1 MTEIRDPDSL
11 LGAALCEAEAF
22 ELPQSWPAGRR
33 ELKGVTIDSER
44 TMDRDDAVWLERDQ
58 DGFAVHVAISDV
70 GSFLSPSSA
79 VAAYAETIGQSRYL
93 RYQTLPMLP
102 PRLSEGVLSL
112 LDTQETPVLSL
123 ALSVDFHGEV
133 VSLEFVKARLQPRR
147 LTYNQVNALNRGQS
161 ATSTDHFL
169 VLLEKFALNLIRE
182 RQERGAFAY
191 YDPTTGVMTDEEG
204 RLFRMG
210 VGTSHV
216 GELIVQEFMILAN
229 TAVAEYLWRNHVP
242 ALFRN
247 HEMAVAMSVEQAVEL
262 VLSGSPEGRAA
273 LAQGFGRARYGTTP
287 HGHAALNLDA
297 YAHWT
302 SPLRRFADFVN
313 HMNLVAHLENRA
325 MPYARDRLDEIA
337 EHLNRVADEIRDAKA
352 RHFKAVTHA
361 ADARLLN
368 GSVESLLELD
378 EDTFYRLVKVAHRTG
393 LAPEG
398 LAEAIVQRARSG
410 ALGPRELT
418 ALVFA
423 ERREDGGWAR
433 IDEAIVAHMRSC
445 PPDAVS
451 ALSYAQQAG
460 LLSSLVFESAVD
472 EGGFACRALCARGE
486 GTAEVRAV
494 GASKRLAQQTAAIK
508 LVAALLGSGDV
519 EGVVPDSHWAA
530 EETPAANTKG
540 ALQEELQRLGQPEP
554 DYETTEV
561 SMQGSSHVFEAR
573 LTVAMGGRTLEF
585 IDHGPT
591 KKRAEAT
598 VAGQALRELRL
609 DECTARR
616 PAALSD
622 NPVSALQEWC
632 QNARIPLPRYQFMRG
647 GSSHVPFFDCSVS
660 IETDAGPGEHLGTG
674 RTKQEAKADA
684 ARHALSAVHPA
695 WLSD

>member
-1 MTEIRDPDSL
+1 MIEIRDSDSL
-11 LGAALCEAEAF
+11 LRAALCEAEAF
-22 ELPQSWPAGRR
+22 ELPQGWLAGRR

-79 VAAYAETIGQSRYL
+79 LAAYAEMMGQSRYL

-123 ALSVDFHGEV
+123 TLSVDLHGEV
-133 VSLEFVKARLQPRR
+133 VSLEFVKARLRPRR

-169 VLLEKFALNLIRE
+169 VLLEEFALHLIRE

-191 YDPTTGVMTDEEG
+191 YDPAAGVMTDEEG

-210 VGTSHV
+210 AGTSHV

-229 TAVAEYLWRNHVP
+229 TAVAEYLWRHHVP

-262 VLSGSPEGRAA
+262 MLSGSPEGRAA

-287 HGHAALNLDA
+287 RGHAALNLDA

-313 HMNLVAHLENRA
+313 HMNLAAHLEDRA
-325 MPYARDRLDEIA
+325 MPYSKDRLDEVA
-337 EHLNRVADEIRDAKA
+337 ERLNRVADETRDARA

-368 GSVESLLELD
+368 GSAESLLELD
-378 EDTFYRLVKVAHRTG
+378 DDTFYRLVKAAQRTG

-398 LAEAIVQRARSG
+398 LAEAIVQRARRG

-423 ERREDGGWAR
+423 ERREDGGWVR

-460 LLSSLVFESAVD
+460 MLSSLVFETAVD
-472 EGGFACRALCARGE
+472 RDGFACRALCARDE
-486 GTAEVRAV
+486 STTVVHAV
-494 GASKRLAQQTAAIK
+494 GASKRLAQQSAAVELI
-508 LVAALLGSGDV
+508 AAMLGPCSI
-519 EGVVPDSHWAA
+519 GVVPDPHLAS
-530 EETPAANTKG
+530 ERTSAANTKG

-554 DYETTEV
+554 DYETTEISV
-561 SMQGSSHVFEAR
+561 QGSSHVFEAR
-573 LTVAMGGRTLEF
+573 LTVVMGGRTLEF
-585 IDHGPT
+585 IDHGST
-591 KKRAEAT
+591 KKRAEAA
-598 VAGQALRELRL
+598 VAARALRELRL
-609 DECTARR
+609 DESTARR
-616 PAALSD
+616 PVALSD

-632 QNARIPLPRYQFMRG
+632 QNAKRPLPRYQFTRG
-647 GSSHVPFFDCSVS
+647 GSSHAPLFDCSVTV
-660 IETDAGPGEHLGTG
+660 ETDAGPAEHQGTG

-695 WLSD
+695 WLSN

>member
-1 MTEIRDPDSL
+1 MTEIHDPDSL
-11 LGAALCEAEAF
+11 LHAALCEAEAF
-22 ELPQSWPAGRR
+22 EFPQGWRDGRR
-33 ELKGVTIDSER
+33 QLKGVTIDSER
-44 TMDRDDAVWLERDQ
+44 TMDRDDAVWLERVQ
-58 DGFAVHVAISDV
+58 DGYAVHVAICDI

-79 VAAYAETIGQSRYL
+79 LAAYAEKMGESRYL

-102 PRLSEGVLSL
+102 PRLSEGALSL
-112 LDTQETPVLSL
+112 LDTQETPALSL
-123 ALSVDFHGEV
+123 SLSVDLQGEV
-133 VSLEFVKARLQPRR
+133 RSLEFVKARLRPRR
-147 LTYNQVNALNRGQS
+147 LTYNQVNALSRGQS
-161 ATSTDHFL
+161 AGSADHFL
-169 VLLEKFALNLIRE
+169 MLLEEFALHLIHE

-191 YDPTTGVMTDEEG
+191 YDPAAGFMTDEEG
-204 RLFRMG
+204 RLIRMG
-210 VGTSHV
+210 ARTSHV

-229 TAVAEYLWRNHVP
+229 TAVAEYLWRHHVP

-247 HEMAVAMSVEQAVEL
+247 HEMAVTMSMEQAVEL
-262 VLSGSPEGRAA
+262 MLSGSPEGRAA

-313 HMNLVAHLENRA
+313 HMNLAAHLENRP
-325 MPYARDRLDEIA
+325 MPYSRDRLDDVA
-337 EHLNRVADEIRDAKA
+337 EHLNRAADETRDAKA

-368 GSVESLLELD
+368 DSAESLLELD
-378 EDTFYRLVKVAHRTG
+378 EDTFYRLVKAAQRTG

-398 LAEAIVQRARSG
+398 LAEAIVQKARRG

-423 ERREDGGWAR
+423 ERSEDGGWAR
-433 IDEAIVAHMRSC
+433 IDEAIIAHMRSC

-451 ALSYAQQAG
+451 VLSYAQQADM
-460 LLSSLVFESAVD
+460 LSSLVFETAVD
-472 EGGFACRALCARGE
+472 KDGFACRALCARDE
-486 GTAEVRAV
+486 STTEVRAV

-508 LVAALLGSGDV
+508 LVAAMLGPCDI
-519 EGVVPDSHWAA
+519 GVVPDPHLAS
-530 EETPAANTKG
+530 ERTSAANTKG
-540 ALQEELQRLGQPEP
+540 TLQEELQRLGQSEP
-554 DYETTEV
+554 DYETSEV
-561 SMQGSSHVFEAR
+561 SVQGSSHVFEAR
-573 LTVAMGGRTLEF
+573 LTVVMDSRTLEF

-591 KKRAEAT
+591 KKCAEAA
-598 VAGQALRELRL
+598 VAAQALRELRL

-616 PAALSD
+616 PVALSD

-632 QNARIPLPRYQFMRG
+632 QSARRPLPRYQFTRG
-647 GSSHVPFFDCSVS
+647 GSSQAPFFDCSVS
-660 IETDAGPGEHLGTG
+660 VETGTGPAEHRGTG